1 MELKANTTAEEFKII
16 EDNKDEPDLKTAQ
29 DFVGGMVE
37 CITFPNGDVLIVNEE
52 GKLMNL
58 PLNVEGTALWRMT
71 FTKDKYEFGY
81 DDWVSGPA
89 ILIKQKA
96 LKNWA

>member
-1 MELKANTTAEEFKII
+1 MELNTTAPEFKII
-16 EDNKDEPDLKTAQ
+16 EDNKDEPNLKTAQ

-52 GKLMNL
+52 GKLMGL
-58 PLNVEGTALWRMT
+58 PLNPEGTTLWRTT
-71 FTKDKYEFGY
+71 FTKDKYAFGY
-81 DDWVSGPA
+81 YDWVSGPA
-89 ILIKQKA
+89 ILIKHKA

>member
-1 MELKANTTAEEFKII
+1 MELKANTTEQEFKII

-52 GKLMNL
+52 GKLMSL
-58 PLNVEGTALWRMT
+58 PLNPEGTALWRST
-71 FTKDKYEFGY
+71 STK
-81 DDWVSGPA
+81 SLS
-89 ILIKQKA
+89 LIHI
-96 LKNWA
+96 